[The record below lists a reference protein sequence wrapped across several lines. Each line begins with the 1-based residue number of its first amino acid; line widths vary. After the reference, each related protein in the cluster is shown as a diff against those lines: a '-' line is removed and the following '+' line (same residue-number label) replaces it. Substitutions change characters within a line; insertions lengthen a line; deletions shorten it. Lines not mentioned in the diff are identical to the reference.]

1 MGLLSWT
8 VGLPLA
14 PMRGLIGLGRVI
26 QRQVDTEM
34 HDPAAVRRR
43 LEALDEAQRRGQ
55 ISRDEAVRRQA
66 AITRTLTRPHAAEA
80 VTREPEE
87 MADDG

>member
-14 PMRGLIGLGRVI
+14 PVRGLISVGRLI

-34 HDPAAVRRR
+34 RDPAAVRRR
-43 LEALDEAQRRGQ
+43 LEEIDEAQRHGR
-55 ISRDEAVRRQA
+55 IDPDEAAELQQ
-66 AITRTLTRPHAAEA
+66 AITEAMVRPHAAGA
-80 VTREPEE
+80 VTRAPKESER
-87 MADDG
+87 